1 MRQRGGGSERIRG
14 NARKER
20 PAEIRTQRKRAPFN
34 TLGARRDGQG
44 RRGLRR
50 LVEESNE
57 CNESDE
63 QEGAEARRA
72 VRRLVRRYRSSEH
85 AVAACGSVGPLCHC
99 GVVTGASSLAGAAAA
114 VACSVFFLSLAG
126 FWWVF
131 CFVLETLAC
140 FEAADFFTS
149 SFAFTSAL
157 IFFAAWIVSSFAASS
172 ASKDWFWKL
181 LGMSEVM
188 PKVAE

>member
-1 MRQRGGGSERIRG
+1 MSTLSQL
-14 NARKER
+14 
-20 PAEIRTQRKRAPFN
+20 
-34 TLGARRDGQG
+34 LGAW
-44 RRGLRR
+44 
-50 LVEESNE
+50 
-57 CNESDE
+57 
-63 QEGAEARRA
+63 AA
-72 VRRLVRRYRSSEH
+72 VR
-85 AVAACGSVGPLCHC
+85 CHC
-99 GVVTGASSLAGAAAA
+99 GVVTGASFLAGAEAI
-114 VACSVFFLSLAG
+114 VCSVFFLSLAG